1 MWKENEPMNTL
12 RSALLLIFAVTFTAG
27 AARAQ
32 VDLSGMWAPVGDR
45 VEENDNP
52 PIGHFAGMPLNHADQ
67 LRGAAYDPNMFDVAE
82 NVCRP
87 YPPDM
92 PFGPAQLRISTEVD
106 KTTQQ
111 IIAYHLHFFYHEQEY
126 TIWMDGRPHPPDYA
140 LHTWGGF
147 STGEWQGN
155 TLVITTTHLKESYI
169 LPNGPARSDR
179 ATLRT
184 HLHRYGNYLTGDVIV
199 YDPTYLAEPY
209 IRPAS
214 WVYDPSLQM
223 PPYPCEE
230 ATETVVPRGKVP
242 HYLPGRNPLLTDF
255 GAQHGIPPEAE
266 LGGAETMYPEYIA
279 KMKKMKLLP
288 RPEKKPDSSAP
299 AR

>member
-1 MWKENEPMNTL
+1 MWKEIEPMNIL
-12 RSALLLIFAVTFTAG
+12 RSTLLLIFVVTFAAG

-32 VDLSGMWAPVGDR
+32 VDLSGMWSPVGGR

-67 LRGAAYDPNMFDVAE
+67 LRGASYDPNMFDVAE

-92 PFGPAQLRISTEVD
+92 PFGPAQLRISSEVD

-179 ATLRT
+179 ATLHT
-184 HLHRYGNYLTGDVIV
+184 HLRRYGNYLTGYVIV

-230 ATETVVPRGKVP
+230 ATETVIPRGKVP

-255 GAQHGIPPEAE
+255 AAQHGIPPEAE
-266 LGGAETMYPEYIA
+266 LGGAETMYPDYIGR
-279 KMKKMKLLP
+279 MKKMKLLP
-288 RPEKKPDSSAP
+288 HPEKKPDSSVP
-299 AR
+299 AK

>member
-1 MWKENEPMNTL
+1 MTL
-12 RSALLLIFAVTFTAG
+12 FRSALPVLFALIFMGG

-32 VDLSGMWAPVGDR
+32 VDLTGMWSPVGDR

-52 PIGHFAGMPLNHADQ
+52 PVGMFAGMPLNHANQ
-67 LRGAAYDPNMFDVAE
+67 LRGATYNPNMFDVAE

-92 PFGPAQLRISTEVD
+92 PFGPAQLRLSAEVS
-106 KTTQQ
+106 KTTQEVV
-111 IIAYHLHFFYHEQEY
+111 AYHEHFFYHEQEY
-126 TIWMDGRPHPPDYA
+126 DIWMDGRTHPPDSA

-147 STGEWQGN
+147 STGEWEG
-155 TLVITTTHLKESYI
+155 TMLVFTTTHLKETYI

-184 HLHRYGNYLTGDVIV
+184 HLARYDNYLTAYVIV
-199 YDPTYLAEPY
+199 YDPAYLAEPY

-214 WVYDPSLQM
+214 WVYDPQLVM
-223 PPYPCEE
+223 RPYPCEE

-242 HYLPGRNPLLTDF
+242 HYLPGRNPILTDF
-255 GAQHGIPPEAE
+255 AAQHAIPPEAA
-266 LGGAETMYPEYIA
+266 LGGAETMYPEFIA
-279 KMKKMKLLP
+279 KMKTMKLLP
-288 RPEKKPDSSAP
+288 RSQKKTE
-299 AR
+299 